1 MTTTAFSRT
10 FVGQGDLVAVEV
22 LGLPNSST
30 DPVFTYRAHADLGVG
45 DLVLVEAPAW
55 SVRVTKHTQL
65 PGFVL
70 GPADLATVA
79 DLDPSQIKMTLAL
92 PGTPE
97 AVSYLN
103 GHAAATIATW
113 DAQATALEG
122 AAGHIREAIALLEQA
137 SKR

>member
-1 MTTTAFSRT
+1 MTTAFART
-10 FVGQGDLVAVEV
+10 FISQGDLVAVEV

-55 SVRVTKHTQL
+55 SVRVTHHPQL
-65 PGFVL
+65 PGFIL
-70 GPADLATVA
+70 GPADEATVA
-79 DLDPSQIKMTLAL
+79 DLDAGKVKMTLAL

-97 AVSYLN
+97 SVAYLN
-103 GHAAATIATW
+103 GHAAATAATW
-113 DAQATALEG
+113 SAQADALEG
-122 AAGHIREAIALLEQA
+122 AASHIREAVKLLTDA